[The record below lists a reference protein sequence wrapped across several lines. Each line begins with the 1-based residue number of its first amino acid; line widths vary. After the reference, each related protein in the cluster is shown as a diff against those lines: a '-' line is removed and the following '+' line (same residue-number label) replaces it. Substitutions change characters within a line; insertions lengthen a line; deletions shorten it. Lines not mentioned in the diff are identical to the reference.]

1 MTIEQIFQLLQ
12 AEGYL
17 PRLDDDGDIVFK
29 AQGRHVFA
37 SAQED
42 DLDFMR
48 FFLDLYIDA
57 GETSK
62 AALLQ
67 AANHVQRKLKCVKSM
82 LLRSDE
88 DGFLIRL
95 SVELFTDMATLS
107 RCATRCIDILCT
119 AAHSVQK
126 SITNDEQD

>member
-1 MTIEQIFQLLQ
+1 MTIEQILQLLQ

-17 PRLDDDGDIVFK
+17 PSLDDGDVVFK

-37 SAQED
+37 SAQEND
-42 DLDFMR
+42 PDFMR

-57 GETSK
+57 GETSE
-62 AALLQ
+62 AVLLQ
-67 AANHVQRKLKCVKSM
+67 AANHVQRKLKCVKAM

-88 DGFLIRL
+88 EGFLIRL
-95 SVELFTDMATLS
+95 SVEQFTDMDVLS

-119 AAHSVQK
+119 AAHDVGK
-126 SITNDEQD
+126 AVDNDKQG

>member
-1 MTIEQIFQLLQ
+1 MTIEQILQLLQ

-17 PRLDDDGDIVFK
+17 PRLDDGDVVFK

-37 SAQED
+37 SAQEND
-42 DLDFMR
+42 PDFMR

-57 GETSK
+57 GETSE
-62 AALLQ
+62 AVLLQ
-67 AANHVQRKLKCVKSM
+67 AANHVQRKLKCVKAM

-88 DGFLIRL
+88 EGFLIRL
-95 SVELFTDMATLS
+95 SVEQFTDMDVLS

-119 AAHSVQK
+119 AAHDVGK
-126 SITNDEQD
+126 AVDNDKQG